1 MLKARAGFELMSY
14 STVVNSLTNCAKLL
28 DGIFGYLKKK
38 SYLILLFILIN
49 NTSKHGGIKCHF
61 KVYQIEIN

>member
-38 SYLILLFILIN
+38 IIFD
-49 NTSKHGGIKCHF
+49 F
-61 KVYQIEIN
+61 AVYFDK